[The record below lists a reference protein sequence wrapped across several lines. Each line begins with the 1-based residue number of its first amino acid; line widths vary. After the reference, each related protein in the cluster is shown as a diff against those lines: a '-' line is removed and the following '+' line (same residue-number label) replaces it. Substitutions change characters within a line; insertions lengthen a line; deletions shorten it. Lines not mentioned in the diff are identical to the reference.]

1 MRQLLLICAL
11 GTAAY
16 LAYSYWF
23 SEPPAP
29 AAAPAAAPAPVQAKA
44 HFSSKAGVN
53 KLFQEWKRQQ
63 TGGRPDGAASCDP
76 EAEFKAL
83 RKHLFQEGKYSSE
96 ALSGLVSQCVREL
109 GVAERD
115 NAQVTDGI
123 LGLGKPQ

>member
-11 GTAAY
+11 GAAVY

-29 AAAPAAAPAPVQAKA
+29 APAPAPVQAKA
-44 HFSSKAGVN
+44 HFPSKARVN

-76 EAEFKAL
+76 EEDFKAL
-83 RKHLFQEGKYSSE
+83 RKHLFEEGKYSSE
-96 ALSGLVSQCVREL
+96 ALSGLVSQCLREL

-115 NAQVTDGI
+115 NAQVTGGI